1 MTPPQGRRGRRAR
14 WRALARPV
22 STVPKPPRDEPSS
35 FCNDKPLPVGTQ
47 GGRFETMDRNEL
59 IQSLVRF
66 GLNDREA
73 QLYLALLQRG
83 PSTAPEVARE
93 AGSDR
98 VVAYRMLDALRAR
111 GTVTVTAERPRR
123 YVPVPP
129 RALFDEHLERRR
141 SAVSEDEDLAVR
153 LCDMLPSYLELGVT
167 GAPRFQVLPGAPGI
181 YPLLREMVRRS
192 RTSLS
197 VMITHSGLRRSAE
210 YGIPQEIPRLLRNG
224 GRVRMIVESD
234 PRVRSA
240 LQGFARSSRRY
251 PTLEIRQLF
260 PQSARVTIV
269 DDREVLIFPVPNGHA
284 RGVQEVA
291 IWTDNPDFIRSQ
303 SLYFDGMWER
313 AGPASW
319 RTRRPPVPRRGK

>member
-1 MTPPQGRRGRRAR
+1 MDRTELL
-14 WRALARPV
+14 RALAR
-22 STVPKPPRDEPSS
+22 
-35 FCNDKPLPVGTQ
+35 
-47 GGRFETMDRNEL
+47 
-59 IQSLVRF
+59 F
-66 GLNDREA
+66 GLTDREA

-98 VVAYRMLDALRAR
+98 VIAYRTLDALRAR

-123 YVPVPP
+123 YVPQSP
-129 RALFDEHLERRR
+129 RTLFDEHLESKRT
-141 SAVSEDEDLAVR
+141 AVVEDAKLAAV
-153 LCDMLPSYLELGVT
+153 LTELLPTLNDRGDGS
-167 GAPRFQVLPGAPGI
+167 APRFQVLPGAPGI
-181 YPLLREMVRRS
+181 YPLLREMVRRA
-192 RTSLS
+192 RTSLA
-197 VMITHSGLRRSAE
+197 VMITHGGLRRSSE
-210 YGIPQEIPRLLRNG
+210 YGIQAEFPRFLRSG
-224 GRVRMIVESD
+224 GRFRMIVESD
-234 PRVRSA
+234 PRIRQTI
-240 LQGFARSSRRY
+240 QGYSRSSRRY
-251 PTLEIRQLF
+251 PSLEIRQLY

-319 RTRRPPVPRRGK
+319 RPPRARTERRAKNRARSGL

>member
-1 MTPPQGRRGRRAR
+1 
-14 WRALARPV
+14 V
-22 STVPKPPRDEPSS
+22 
-35 FCNDKPLPVGTQ
+35 
-47 GGRFETMDRNEL
+47 DRNEM

-66 GLNDREA
+66 GLNEREA

-83 PSTAPEVARE
+83 PSTAPELARE

-123 YVPVPP
+123 YVPVAP
-129 RALFDEHLERRR
+129 RTLFDEHLETKR
-141 SAVSEDEDLAVR
+141 SGITEDEKLATA
-153 LCDMLPSYLELGVT
+153 LTELLPTYLDQSQA

-181 YPLLREMVRRS
+181 YPLLREMVKRA
-192 RTSLS
+192 RTNLS
-197 VMITHSGLRRSAE
+197 VMITHSGLRRSVE
-210 YGIPQEIPRLLRNG
+210 YGIQQEIPRFLRSG

-234 PRVRSA
+234 PRVRSV
-240 LQGFARSSRRY
+240 LHGFERSSRLF
-251 PTLEIRQLF
+251 PSLEIRQLY

-303 SLYFDGMWER
+303 GLYFDGMWER
-313 AGPASW
+313 AGPATW
-319 RTRRPPVPRRGK
+319 RVRRAPRTRPPAKPGPKVRRTR

>member
-1 MTPPQGRRGRRAR
+1 
-14 WRALARPV
+14 
-22 STVPKPPRDEPSS
+22 
-35 FCNDKPLPVGTQ
+35 
-47 GGRFETMDRNEL
+47 MDRKAL
-59 IQSLVRF
+59 IQALVRF

-98 VVAYRMLDALRAR
+98 VVAYRTLDALRAR

-129 RALFDEHLERRR
+129 RALFDEHLETRR
-141 SAVSEDEDLAVR
+141 SLVAEDEKLAVV
-153 LCDMLPSYLELGVT
+153 LTELLPTLDGPGEH

-181 YPLLREMVRRS
+181 YPLLREMVKRA

-197 VMITHSGLRRSAE
+197 VMITHGGLRKSAE
-210 YGIPQEIPRLLRNG
+210 YGIQQEFPRFLRGG

-234 PRVRSA
+234 PRIRGL
-240 LQGFARSSRRY
+240 LQGFGPSRRRY
-251 PTLEIRQLF
+251 PSLEIRQLF

-303 SLYFDGMWER
+303 TLYFDGMWER
-313 AGPASW
+313 AGPATW
-319 RTRRPPVPRRGK
+319 RTPTPASGRVRRPGRRSPGAALAGARRPAPVASL

>member
-1 MTPPQGRRGRRAR
+1 
-14 WRALARPV
+14 
-22 STVPKPPRDEPSS
+22 
-35 FCNDKPLPVGTQ
+35 
-47 GGRFETMDRNEL
+47 MDRKEL
-59 IQSLVRF
+59 IQALIRF

-73 QLYLALLQRG
+73 QLYLALIQRG

-93 AGSDR
+93 ASSDR
-98 VVAYRMLDALRAR
+98 VVAYRTLDALRAR

-129 RALFDEHLERRR
+129 RALFDEHLEARR
-141 SAVSEDEDLAVR
+141 SGIAEDEKLAIA
-153 LCDMLPSYLELGVT
+153 LTELLPTRSGSGDN

-181 YPLLREMVRRS
+181 YPLLREMVKRA
-192 RTSLS
+192 RTSLA
-197 VMITHSGLRRSAE
+197 VMITHSGLRRSVE
-210 YGIPQEIPRLLRNG
+210 FGIQQEFPRFLRGG

-234 PRVRSA
+234 PRIRSV
-240 LQGFARSSRRY
+240 LQGFAPSRRRY
-251 PTLEIRQLF
+251 PSLEIRQLY

-269 DDREVLIFPVPNGHA
+269 DDREVLIFPVPNGHV

-303 SLYFDGMWER
+303 TLYFDGMWER

-319 RTRRPPVPRRGK
+319 RAPKSRPVRAPKKPTRSTR